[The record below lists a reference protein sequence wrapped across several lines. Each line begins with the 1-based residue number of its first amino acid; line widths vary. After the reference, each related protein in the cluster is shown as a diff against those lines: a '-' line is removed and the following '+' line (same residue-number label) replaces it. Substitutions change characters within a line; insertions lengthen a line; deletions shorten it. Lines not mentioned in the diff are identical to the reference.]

1 MEEIIFSKATL
12 GGFLRYKYNLRQ
24 NFKTSVPSW
33 VQQKYRAKAFRYI
46 SSSDKIT
53 VLRLRDGG
61 IGGYRVPAKLV
72 DENLNHVKKMEGWVE
87 EYVYLLPHKEDE
99 TREILCTR

>member
-12 GGFLRYKYNLRQ
+12 GGLRHKHNLRQ

-33 VQQKYRAKAFRYI
+33 VQQKYRANAFQYI

-53 VLRLRDGG
+53 VLRLGDGG
-61 IGGYRVPAKLV
+61 IGGYRVLQS
-72 DENLNHVKKMEGWVE
+72 LC
-87 EYVYLLPHKEDE
+87 HKAGISVGS
-99 TREILCTR
+99 R